1 LRKEI
6 FYQEGNIQKE
16 TRIYGILCKVWG
28 PTQCGFGILRGLW
41 RGGIGAK
48 RNNNF
53 GGRGCPGFFA
63 GGLCEY
69 WYDK

>member
-1 LRKEI
+1 
-6 FYQEGNIQKE
+6 
-16 TRIYGILCKVWG
+16 LCKVWG

-48 RNNNF
+48 RNNNY
-53 GGRGCPGFFA
+53 GGRGCSGFFA
-63 GGLCEY
+63 GGHREY